1 MINTPTK
8 WSTSDCQAAYQ
19 KFCTAL
25 FCIVLNFA
33 QFCIVFRL
41 ICASFSFVVITLPCW
56 MLLWGR
62 VHHWWHF
69 LENLPLSSFPIF
81 LKQPK
86 VLIKVGKSSLLRL
99 GVLVVGEDLRLWVF
113 PASQQFIPYCGLR
126 SKGWNYVWRHYIRL
140 QWCSFSHSV
149 Q

>member
-41 ICASFSFVVITLPCW
+41 ICASISFEVITLPCW

-69 LENLPLSSFPIF
+69 LENLPLSSFPSDISETT
-81 LKQPK
+81 
-86 VLIKVGKSSLLRL
+86 KSSNQSWKKFSLEAWASCGGRRPTFVGVSSQPAIYTILRVEVK
-99 GVLVVGEDLRLWVF
+99 GVKLCLKTL
-113 PASQQFIPYCGLR
+113 Y
-126 SKGWNYVWRHYIRL
+126 Y
-140 QWCSFSHSV
+140 
-149 Q
+149 